1 MSLDVT
7 SHIGLLTV
15 VIFIPQSQS
24 LKDKRHSIRSIKD
37 KAAANFNVSV
47 AELGELDKWQT
58 ATLGFVA
65 TGNDNRYVDGILQ
78 KILVMIESYPELVI
92 TEKCLEFI

>member
-1 MSLDVT
+1 MLEDVT

-15 VIFIPQSQS
+15 EIFIPQSQS

-37 KAAANFNVSV
+37 KARASFNVSV

-65 TGNDNRYVDGILQ
+65 IGNDNRYVDGILQ
-78 KILVMIESYPELVI
+78 NILDMIRSYPELEI
-92 TEKCLEFI
+92 TNSRLEFI

>member
-1 MSLDVT
+1 MLDDVT
-7 SHIGLLTV
+7 SHVGLLTV
-15 VIFIPQSQS
+15 ELFIPQSQS

-37 KAAANFNVSV
+37 RAKANFNVSV

-65 TGNDNRYVDGILQ
+65 IGNDNRYVDGLLQNILA
-78 KILVMIESYPELVI
+78 MITSYPEVHI
-92 TEKCLEFI
+92 TDSRLEFV

>member
-1 MSLDVT
+1 MTIEVT

-15 VIFIPQSQS
+15 AVFIPQSQS
-24 LKDKRHSIRSIKD
+24 LKDKRQSIRSIKD
-37 KAAANFNVSV
+37 RARAHFNVSV

-65 TGNDNRYVDGILQ
+65 IGNDNRYVDGILQ
-78 KILVMIESYPELVI
+78 NVLAMIETYPELHV

>member
-1 MSLDVT
+1 MFNDVT

-15 VIFIPQSQS
+15 EVFIPQAQS
-24 LKDKRHSIRSIKD
+24 LKDKRHFIRSMKD
-37 KAAANFNVSV
+37 KARANFNVSV

-65 TGNDNRYVDGILQ
+65 IGNDNRYVDGILQ
-78 KILVMIESYPELVI
+78 NILTLMESYPEVEI
-92 TEKCLEFI
+92 TGKRLEFI

>member
-1 MSLDVT
+1 MNDVT

-15 VIFIPQSQS
+15 DLFIPEAQS
-24 LKDKRHSIRSIKD
+24 LKDKRHYLKSIKD
-37 KAAANFNVSV
+37 RARVNFNVSV

-65 TGNDNRYVDGILQ
+65 IGNDQRYIDGMLQ
-78 KILVMIESYPELVI
+78 NIVNLIETYGELRISDYRV
-92 TEKCLEFI
+92 EFI

>member
-37 KAAANFNVSV
+37 KASAHFNVSV

-65 TGNDNRYVDGILQ
+65 IGNDNRYVDGILQ
-78 KILVMIESYPELVI
+78 KILVLIESYPELVI
-92 TEKCLEFI
+92 TDKRLEFI

>member
-1 MSLDVT
+1 MLEDVT
-7 SHIGLLTV
+7 SHVGLLMV
-15 VIFIPQSQS
+15 EIFIPQSQS

-37 KAAANFNVSV
+37 KAKANFNVSV

-65 TGNDNRYVDGILQ
+65 IGNDNHYVDGIMQ
-78 KILVMIESYPELVI
+78 NILEMIRSYPELEI
-92 TEKCLEFI
+92 TNSRLEFI